1 MLCLA
6 SATAS
11 SFRDVKGCKV
21 GCGKIGMSERVRYT
35 LTHQFDHSRRVSI

>member
-11 SFRDVKGCKV
+11 SICGVVVYKV
-21 GCGKIGMSERVRYT
+21 GRGKIGMSERVR
-35 LTHQFDHSRRVSI
+35 